1 MRQEYG
7 GYMKMCH
14 GGTVR
19 TGIRRAGRKQA
30 GIVNSERNPA
40 GMTNGQKLVILA
52 GAVVLAVIL
61 FLIYGLTS
69 RNMGY
74 FLPLRLKKL
83 AAITLVSY
91 SVGYSAVVFQTITG
105 NKILT
110 PSVMGLDSL
119 YLFVQT
125 VIVFFF
131 QSKTLMVLKGNMNFL
146 ISVAVMVGLSW
157 ILYLLLFRGDQK
169 NIYFLLLAGMV
180 FGRLFGG
187 MASFMQVL
195 LDPNEFEV
203 LQGKMFASFTSINTG
218 LLGIS
223 AVICIICV
231 LMTWRDNRRL
241 DVLALG
247 ADTAVSLGVDYKRL
261 VRKHLMIVS
270 VLISVSTALV
280 GPITFLGLLVV
291 SLARQLMDTYR
302 HSELTKGA
310 VLLSMCFLIY
320 GLFLVEKV
328 FAMGTTLSVI
338 INFTGGIYFL
348 YYMMK
353 QAKA

>member
-1 MRQEYG
+1 MTGREIRGVVIRNDG
-7 GYMKMCH
+7 GDR
-14 GGTVR
+14 GQA
-19 TGIRRAGRKQA
+19 AGA
-30 GIVNSERNPA
+30 V
-40 GMTNGQKLVILA
+40 MTNRRKLVILT
-52 GAVVLAVIL
+52 VAVIL
-61 FLIYGLTS
+61 AVGLFLCYGLTQK
-69 RNMGY
+69 NMGY

-131 QSKTLMVLKGNMNFL
+131 QAKTLAALQGNMNFL

-157 ILYLLLFRGDQK
+157 MLYLLLFQGDQK

-218 LLGIS
+218 LLSIS
-223 AVICIICV
+223 AVICIICF
-231 LMTWRDNRRL
+231 LMTWRDNKTL

-247 ADTAVSLGVDYKRL
+247 ADTAVGLGVDYQRL
-261 VRKHLMIVS
+261 VRKHLMVVS

-302 HSELTKGA
+302 HNDLAKGA
-310 VLLSMCFLIY
+310 CLLSMCFLIY

-348 YYMMK
+348 YFMIR
-353 QAKA
+353 QAKT

>member
-1 MRQEYG
+1 MRQE
-7 GYMKMCH
+7 K
-14 GGTVR
+14 VDNR
-19 TGIRRAGRKQA
+19 TKLI
-30 GIVNSERNPA
+30 
-40 GMTNGQKLVILA
+40 MLLVITA
-52 GAVVLAVIL
+52 AAIAL
-61 FLIYGLTS
+61 FLCYGLTQK
-69 RNMGY
+69 NMGY

-131 QSKTLMVLKGNMNFL
+131 QSKTLTVMKGNLNFM

-157 ILYLLLFRGDQK
+157 LLYLLLFKGEHK

-195 LDPNEFEV
+195 LDPYEFEV
-203 LQGKMFASFTSINTG
+203 HQGKMFASFTSINTG

-223 AVICIICV
+223 AVICIGCL
-231 LMTWRDNRRL
+231 LMTWKDNKKL

-247 ADTAVSLGVDYKRL
+247 ADTAVNLGVDYKRL

-291 SLARQLMDTYR
+291 SLARQMMDTYR
-302 HSELTKGA
+302 HGELTKSA
-310 VLLSMCFLIY
+310 CLLSMCFLIY

-328 FAMGTTLSVI
+328 FSMGTTLSVI
-338 INFTGGIYFL
+338 INFTGGLYFL
-348 YYMMK
+348 YYMVR

>member
-1 MRQEYG
+1 MRQE
-7 GYMKMCH
+7 KLDN
-14 GGTVR
+14 R
-19 TGIRRAGRKQA
+19 TKLI
-30 GIVNSERNPA
+30 
-40 GMTNGQKLVILA
+40 MLLVITA
-52 GAVVLAVIL
+52 GAIAL
-61 FLIYGLTS
+61 FLCYGLTQK
-69 RNMGY
+69 NMGY
-74 FLPLRLKKL
+74 FLPLRLRKL

-131 QSKTLMVLKGNMNFL
+131 QSKTLTVMKGNLNFM

-157 ILYLLLFRGDQK
+157 LLYLLLFKGEHK

-187 MASFMQVL
+187 LASFMQVL

-223 AVICIICV
+223 AVICIVCL
-231 LMTWRDNRRL
+231 LMTWKDNKKL

-247 ADTAVSLGVDYKRL
+247 ADTAVNLGVDYKRL

-302 HSELTKGA
+302 HGELTKGA
-310 VLLSMCFLIY
+310 CLLSMCFLIY

-328 FAMGTTLSVI
+328 FSMGTTLSVI
-338 INFTGGIYFL
+338 INFTGGLYFL
-348 YYMMK
+348 YYMVR

>member
-1 MRQEYG
+1 MREQG
-7 GYMKMCH
+7 LKN
-14 GGTVR
+14 R
-19 TGIRRAGRKQA
+19 T
-30 GIVNSERNPA
+30 
-40 GMTNGQKLVILA
+40 KLI
-52 GAVVLAVIL
+52 IL
-61 FLIYGLTS
+61 FLAVMAATALFLGYGLTQK
-69 RNMGY
+69 NLGY

-83 AAITLVSY
+83 AAIALVSY
-91 SVGYSAVVFQTITG
+91 SVGSSSVVFQTITG
-105 NKILT
+105 NRILT
-110 PSVMGLDSL
+110 PGVMGLDSL

-131 QSKTLMVLKGNMNFL
+131 QPRSLMALRGNMNFL
-146 ISVAVMVGLSW
+146 VSVAVMVGLSW
-157 ILYLLLFRGDQK
+157 LLYLLLFHGEQK

-180 FGRLFGG
+180 LGRLFGG

-203 LQGKMFASFTSINTG
+203 LQGKMFASFSNINTG
-218 LLGIS
+218 LLGITA
-223 AVICIICV
+223 AVCAVCW
-231 LMTWRDNRRL
+231 LATRKDKRKF

-247 ADTAVSLGVDYKRL
+247 ADTAVSLGVDYRRL

-291 SLARQLMDTYR
+291 SLARQLTDTYR
-302 HSELTKGA
+302 HRELIRGA
-310 VLLSMCFLIY
+310 CLLSMCFLIC
-320 GLFLVEKV
+320 GLFIVEKV

-353 QAKA
+353 QGKA

>member
-1 MRQEYG
+1 MRQG
-7 GYMKMCH
+7 K
-14 GGTVR
+14 VDNR
-19 TGIRRAGRKQA
+19 TKLI
-30 GIVNSERNPA
+30 
-40 GMTNGQKLVILA
+40 MLLVITA
-52 GAVVLAVIL
+52 GAIVL
-61 FLIYGLTS
+61 FLCYGLTQK
-69 RNMGY
+69 NMGY

-131 QSKTLMVLKGNMNFL
+131 QSKTLTVMKGNLNFM

-157 ILYLLLFRGDQK
+157 LLYLLLFKGEHK

-223 AVICIICV
+223 AVICIGCL
-231 LMTWRDNRRL
+231 LMTWRDNKKL

-247 ADTAVSLGVDYKRL
+247 ADTAVNLGVDYKQL

-302 HSELTKGA
+302 HGELTKSA
-310 VLLSMCFLIY
+310 CLLSMCFLIY

-328 FAMGTTLSVI
+328 FSMGTTLSVI
-338 INFTGGIYFL
+338 INFTGGLYFL
-348 YYMMK
+348 YYMMR

>member
-1 MRQEYG
+1 
-7 GYMKMCH
+7 
-14 GGTVR
+14 
-19 TGIRRAGRKQA
+19 
-30 GIVNSERNPA
+30 
-40 GMTNGQKLVILA
+40 MTNRRKLIILMIAAAAAA
-52 GAVVLAVIL
+52 GL
-61 FLIYGLTS
+61 FLCYGLT
-69 RNMGY
+69 RKNMGY
-74 FLPLRLKKL
+74 FIPLRLKKL

-110 PSVMGLDSL
+110 PGVMGLDSL

-131 QSKTLMVLKGNMNFL
+131 QSKTLMVLKGNLNFL
-146 ISVAVMVGLSW
+146 ISVSVMVGLSW
-157 ILYLLLFRGDQK
+157 LLYLALFKGDQK

-180 FGRLFGG
+180 LGRLFGG

-195 LDPNEFEV
+195 LDPNEFEI

-218 LLGIS
+218 LLAIS
-223 AVICIICV
+223 ALVCILCLLV
-231 LMTWRDNRRL
+231 TWKDNRRL

-247 ADTAVSLGVDYKRL
+247 ADTAVSLGVDYRRL

-302 HSELTKGA
+302 HGELTKTA
-310 VLLSMCFLIY
+310 CLLSMCFLIY
-320 GLFLVEKV
+320 GLFIVEKV

-348 YYMMK
+348 FYMVK

>member
-1 MRQEYG
+1 MRQE
-7 GYMKMCH
+7 K
-14 GGTVR
+14 VDNR
-19 TGIRRAGRKQA
+19 TKLI
-30 GIVNSERNPA
+30 
-40 GMTNGQKLVILA
+40 MLLVITA
-52 GAVVLAVIL
+52 GAIAL
-61 FLIYGLTS
+61 FLCYGLTQK
-69 RNMGY
+69 NMGY
-74 FLPLRLKKL
+74 FLPLRLRKL

-131 QSKTLMVLKGNMNFL
+131 QSKTLTVMKGNLNFM

-157 ILYLLLFRGDQK
+157 LLYLLLFKGEHK

-187 MASFMQVL
+187 LASFMQVL

-223 AVICIICV
+223 AVICIVCL
-231 LMTWRDNRRL
+231 LMTWKDNKKL

-247 ADTAVSLGVDYKRL
+247 ADTAVNLGVDYKRL

-302 HSELTKGA
+302 HGELTKGA
-310 VLLSMCFLIY
+310 CLLSMCFLIY

-328 FAMGTTLSVI
+328 FSMGTTLSVI
-338 INFTGGIYFL
+338 INFTGGLYFL
-348 YYMMK
+348 YYMVR

>member
-1 MRQEYG
+1 MRQNRTKLLILLIAAAAAIVLFL
-7 GYMKMCH
+7 GY
-14 GGTVR
+14 
-19 TGIRRAGRKQA
+19 
-30 GIVNSERNPA
+30 
-40 GMTNGQKLVILA
+40 GMTPK
-52 GAVVLAVIL
+52 
-61 FLIYGLTS
+61 
-69 RNMGY
+69 NMGY

-83 AAITLVSY
+83 AAILLVSY

-105 NKILT
+105 NQILT

-131 QSKTLMVLKGNMNFL
+131 QSKSLMILKGNLNFL
-146 ISVAVMVGLSW
+146 ISAAVMVGLSW
-157 ILYLLLFRGDQK
+157 VLYLLLFKGDQK

-187 MASFMQVL
+187 LASFMQVL

-203 LQGKMFASFTSINTG
+203 LQGKMFASFTTINTG

-223 AVICIICV
+223 AVICVVCLI
-231 LMTWRDNRRL
+231 LTWRDHKKL

-247 ADTAVSLGVDYKRL
+247 ADTAVSLGVDYRRL
-261 VRKHLMIVS
+261 VRKNLMIVS

-302 HSELTKGA
+302 HKELTKGA

-320 GLFLVEKV
+320 GLFIVEKV
-328 FAMGTTLSVI
+328 FSMGTTLSVI

-348 YYMMK
+348 YYMMR
-353 QAKA
+353 QAKSQA